1 MVISSQYA
9 FDLLKFVLI
18 RPNAT
23 AQTVMAVLFAGV
35 INTGLNCEFVV
46 PNALELAERCIC

>member
-18 RPNAT
+18 QPNAT

-46 PNALELAERCIC
+46 PNALELAERYIY